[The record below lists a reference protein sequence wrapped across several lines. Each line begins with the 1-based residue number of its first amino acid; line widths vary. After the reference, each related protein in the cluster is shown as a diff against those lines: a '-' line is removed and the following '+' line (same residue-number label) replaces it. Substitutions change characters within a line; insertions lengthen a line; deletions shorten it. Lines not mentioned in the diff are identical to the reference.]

1 MIDVIVKRLVE
12 MFADQRR
19 NYESDVSMRVCKT
32 FEQYHYL
39 CGLIQ
44 GLVIAERIA
53 NDLRTDMEKEADE

>member
-1 MIDVIVKRLVE
+1 MIDVIIKRLVE
-12 MFADQRR
+12 LFADQRN
-19 NYESDVSMRVCKT
+19 NYVSDVSERACKS

-44 GLVIAERIA
+44 GLAIAERIA